1 MQAYVKRDTYLNRL
15 IVRRN
20 NNMVKAIT
28 GPRRAG
34 KSFLLIPIFKDYLL
48 EQGVQKDHIIS
59 ISFDIEDE
67 DTPRELLDREKLK
80 EYLYSRIISKTE
92 PYYVFLDEI
101 QEVENFEKIVNGLNN
116 RPNVDVYITGSNS
129 KFLSNDIIT
138 IFRGRS
144 DEVNIMPFTFKEFCQ
159 DRQESVGELW
169 KEYYTFGGLP
179 ALRMMPTYEQKTSY
193 LQRLWKKT
201 YLDDVVERHHV
212 ENREALEAI
221 TDALCSSVGS
231 LTNTSRITNTL
242 ASVRKIKIS
251 DDTVSKYIGYLEE
264 AFLFNEAKRY
274 NIKGNKYYE
283 NIKKY
288 YSVDVGLRNVRL
300 NYRQLEQT
308 HLMENIIFNE
318 LLHRGY
324 VVDVGVIEA
333 RVMKNGKSEYK
344 QYEVDFIATNGNEK
358 YYIQSAYELSSDTKR
373 EQELNSLNRID
384 DSFQKIVI
392 VKDDIMPY
400 RDEKGIYFTG
410 LFQFL
415 MSDKIVAI

>member
-1 MQAYVKRDTYLNRL
+1 MKAYVKRDTYLNRL
-15 IVRRN
+15 IVRRDN
-20 NNMVKAIT
+20 DMVKAVT

-34 KSFLLIPIFKDYLL
+34 KSFLLNPIYKDYLL
-48 EQGVQKDHIIS
+48 RQGVPEDHIIS
-59 ISFDIEDE
+59 ISFDIEDDE
-67 DTPRELLDREKLK
+67 TPQELLDRDKLK
-80 EYLYSRIISKTE
+80 EYLYSRIVSKTE

-138 IFRGRS
+138 VFRGRS
-144 DEVNIMPFTFKEFCQ
+144 DEVNILPFTFKEFCQ
-159 DRQESVGELW
+159 GRQEPVSELW
-169 KEYYTFGGLP
+169 KEYYTYGGLP
-179 ALRMMPTYEQKTSY
+179 ALRRMPTYEQKTSY

-221 TDALCSSVGS
+221 ADALCSSVGS
-231 LTNTSRITNTL
+231 LTNTTRITNTL
-242 ASVRKIKIS
+242 ASVRKIKIT
-251 DDTVSKYIGYLEE
+251 DDTVAKYIGYLEE

-288 YSVDVGLRNVRL
+288 YSVDVGLRNARL

-324 VVDVGVIEA
+324 AVDVGVLEA
-333 RVMKNGKSEYK
+333 RVMKDGKSEYK

-358 YYIQSAYELSSDTKR
+358 YYIQSAYELSSEAKR
-373 EQELNSLNRID
+373 EQELNSLKRID

-415 MSDKIVAI
+415 MDEKIAVR

>member
-1 MQAYVKRDTYLNRL
+1 MAAYVKRDTYLNRL
-15 IVRRN
+15 IFRREN
-20 NNMVKAIT
+20 GLVKAVT

-34 KSFLLIPIFKDYLL
+34 KSFLLNPIFKDYLL
-48 EQGVQKDHIIS
+48 EQGVPEDHIII

-67 DTPRELLDREKLK
+67 ETPQELLDREKLK
-80 EYLYSRIISKTE
+80 EYLYSRIDSKTE
-92 PYYVFLDEI
+92 PYYIFLDEI
-101 QEVENFEKIVNGLNN
+101 QEVEGFEKIVNGLNS

-144 DEVNIMPFTFKEFCQ
+144 DEVNIMPFSFKEFCQ
-159 DRQESVGELW
+159 DRQEPIGELW
-169 KEYYTFGGLP
+169 KEYYTYGGLP
-179 ALRMMPTYEQKTSY
+179 ALRKMPTFEQKNTY

-201 YLDDVVERHHV
+201 YLDDVVERNHV

-221 TDALCSSVGS
+221 ADALCSSVGS
-231 LTNTSRITNTL
+231 LTNTTRITNTL
-242 ASVRKIKIS
+242 ASVRKIRIS
-251 DDTVSKYIGYLEE
+251 DDTVAKYIGYLGE
-264 AFLFNEAKRY
+264 AFLFNEARRY

-283 NIKKY
+283 NVKKY
-288 YSVDVGLRNVRL
+288 YSVDVGLRNARL

-308 HLMENIIFNE
+308 HLMENVIFNE
-318 LLHRGY
+318 LLYRGY
-324 VVDVGVIEA
+324 AVDVGVIEV
-333 RVMKNGKSEYK
+333 RVMKDGKSEYK

-358 YYIQSAYELSSDTKR
+358 YYIQSAYEISSDEKR
-373 EQELNSLNRID
+373 EQELNSLKRID

-400 RDEKGIYFTG
+400 RDEKGFYYTG

-415 MSDKIVAI
+415 MSDKL